1 MAIMRRSVLTTAGAA
16 AAVGGIGLARPARA
30 ADTIVVTGY
39 GGEYRDIYMD
49 TVIKPF
55 EKKFSAQVVYDDGG
69 GVDPYPRVRA
79 THGSPGIDVIGETT
93 VPNIILGAK
102 EKLFEPITEAQVPNL
117 KYAFGK
123 SRTIMPAYGAIQ
135 TYQYLALIWDKNKI
149 RQPASWLDYWQP
161 QQAYGDSIKS
171 HLVSHGPAN
180 FTLLIYAMIMGARSK
195 GGGETD
201 LAAAWDMLRTQKPYI
216 GFVAASSAQA
226 VPYME
231 NEQVWLMPFW
241 SGRALLYA
249 ARGLPFGV
257 TIPKEGTIA
266 LANCCA
272 VPIGAANKKLAYEFI
287 NFRLDPDIQRAFC
300 VAYQASPGRPDITGW
315 PEGFA
320 DRQIVTEDKMAQMVF
335 PDDQLIAR
343 KQREW
348 TLQWQEIM
356 SA

>member
-1 MAIMRRSVLTTAGAA
+1 MVLMRRSVLRTAGAA
-16 AAVGGIGLARPARA
+16 AAVGSLGVIPRAHA
-30 ADTIVVTGY
+30 ADSIVVTGY
-39 GGEYRDIYMD
+39 GGEYRDVYMN

-55 EKKFSAQVVYDDGG
+55 EEKFSVQVVYDDTG

-79 THGSPGIDVIGETT
+79 THGSPGIDVVGETT
-93 VPNIILGAK
+93 VPTIILGAK

-117 KYAFGK
+117 KYAFNK
-123 SRTIMPAYGAIQ
+123 SHTIMPAFGAIQ

-149 RQPASWLDYWQP
+149 KQPESWLDYWQA
-161 QQAYGDSIKS
+161 QQVYGDSIKS

-180 FTLLIYAMIMGARSK
+180 FTLLIYAMIMGARSR

-201 LAAAWDMLRTQKPYI
+201 LSKAWDMLREQKPYI

-249 ARGLPFGV
+249 QRGLPFGV

-272 VPIGAANKKLAYEFI
+272 VPIGAANKKLAFEFI
-287 NFRLDPDIQRAFC
+287 NFRLNPDIQRAFC
-300 VAYQASPGRPDITGW
+300 VAYQASPGRPDVTGW
-315 PEGFA
+315 PEGFV
-320 DRQIVTEDKMAQMVF
+320 DRQITTEEKMASMVF
-335 PDDQLIAR
+335 PDDQMIAQ

>member
-1 MAIMRRSVLTTAGAA
+1 MPISRRSVSRRSVLATAA
-16 AAVGGIGLARPARA
+16 AATVGSRARA
-30 ADTIVVTGY
+30 ADTLVVTGY
-39 GGEYRDIYMD
+39 GGEYRDIFME

-55 EKKFSAQVVYDDGG
+55 EQKFSCQVTYDDTG

-79 THGSPGIDVIGETT
+79 TKGSPGIDVIGETT
-93 VPNIILGAK
+93 VPIIILGTK
-102 EKLFEPITEAQVPNL
+102 EKYFEPITEAQVPNL

-123 SRTIMPAYGAIQ
+123 SKTIMPANGAVQ

-149 RQPASWLDYWQP
+149 KKPESWLDYWQP
-161 QQAYGDSIKS
+161 QTPYGDAIKS
-171 HLVSHGPAN
+171 HLVTHAPAN
-180 FTLLIYAMIMGARSK
+180 FTLLIYAMIMGARSR
-195 GGGETD
+195 GGSEND
-201 LAAAWDMLRTQKPYI
+201 LSTAWDMLAAQKPYI
-216 GFVAASSAQA
+216 GFTAASSAQA

-249 ARGLPFGV
+249 KRGLPFGV

-272 VPIGAANKKLAYEFI
+272 VPVGAANKKLAFEFI
-287 NFRLDPDIQRAFC
+287 NFRLDPDIQKAFC

-315 PEGFA
+315 PDGFVDA
-320 DRQIVTEDKMAQMVF
+320 QITTEDKMAKMVF
-335 PDDQLIAR
+335 PDDGLIAQ

-348 TLQWQEIM
+348 TLKWQEIM
-356 SA
+356 SS

>member
-1 MAIMRRSVLTTAGAA
+1 MALMRRSVLKTAGAA
-16 AAVGGIGLARPARA
+16 AALSGVRRARA
-30 ADTIVVTGY
+30 ADSLVVSGY

-55 EKKFSAQVVYDDGG
+55 EKKFGVEVVYDDGG

-79 THGSPGIDVIGETT
+79 THGSPGIDVLGELA
-93 VPNIILGAK
+93 VPAILLGAK
-102 EKLFEPITEAQVPNL
+102 EKLLEPITEAQVPNL
-117 KYAFGK
+117 KYVFDK
-123 SRTIMPAYGAIQ
+123 SRTVIPPFGAVQ
-135 TYQYLALIWDKNKI
+135 TYQYLAMIWDKNKI
-149 RQPASWLDYWQP
+149 KQPESWLDYWQP
-161 QQAYGDSIKS
+161 QTAYGDAIKG

-195 GGGETD
+195 GGSETD
-201 LAAAWDMLRTQKPYI
+201 LAPAWDMLKTQKPYI

-249 ARGLPFGV
+249 ARGMPFGV

-272 VPIGAANKKLAYEFI
+272 VPIGAANKKLAFEFI

-300 VAYQASPGRPDITGW
+300 VAYQASPGRPDVTGW

-320 DRQIVTEDKMAQMVF
+320 DKQITTEAKMAKMVF
-335 PDDQLIAR
+335 PDDSLIAR
-343 KQREW
+343 KQRDW

>member
-1 MAIMRRSVLTTAGAA
+1 MAIMRRSVLGGAA
-16 AAVGGIGLARPARA
+16 VLTASRRARA
-30 ADTIVVTGY
+30 ADTLVVTGY
-39 GGEYRDIYMD
+39 GGEYRDIYME

-55 EKKFSAQVVYDDGG
+55 EQKFGVQVVYDDGG
-69 GVDPYPRVRA
+69 GVDPYPKVRA
-79 THGSPGIDVIGETT
+79 THGSPGVDVLGELT
-93 VPNIILGAK
+93 VPTVILGAK
-102 EKLFEPITEAQVPNL
+102 EKLLEPISEAQVPNL
-117 KYAFGK
+117 KYVFGK
-123 SRTIMPAYGAIQ
+123 SRTIMPPNGAIQ

-149 RQPASWLDYWQP
+149 KQPTSWLDYWQA
-161 QQAYGDSIKS
+161 QDVYGEPIKS

-180 FTLLIYAMIMGARSK
+180 FTLLIYAMIMGARSA
-195 GGGETD
+195 GGSEND
-201 LAAAWDMLRTQKPYI
+201 LSKAWEMLKAQKPYI

-249 ARGLPFGV
+249 KRGLPFGV

-287 NFRLDPDIQRAFC
+287 NFRLDPEIQRAFC
-300 VAYQASPGRPDITGW
+300 LAYQASPGRPDITGW
-315 PEGFA
+315 PEEFA
-320 DRQIVTEDKMAQMVF
+320 SQQITTEEKMAKMVF
-335 PDDQLIAR
+335 PDDGLIAR

>member
-1 MAIMRRSVLTTAGAA
+1 MTLMRRSVLKTAA
-16 AAVGGIGLARPARA
+16 AAASGIAAAPRARA
-30 ADTIVVTGY
+30 ADTLVVTGY
-39 GGEYRDIYMD
+39 GGEYRDIIMD

-55 EKKFSAQVVYDDGG
+55 EKKFSVEVVYDDTG
-69 GVDPYPRVRA
+69 GVDPYPRLRA
-79 THGSPGIDVIGETT
+79 THGSPGFDVLGEAPVTT
-93 VPNIILGAK
+93 VLLGAK
-102 EKLFEPITEAQVPNL
+102 EKLFEPVTEAQVPNL
-117 KYAFGK
+117 KYAFKK
-123 SRTIMPAYGAIQ
+123 SSSIIPPVGAVV
-135 TYQYLALIWDKNKI
+135 TYQYLAMIWDKNKVKK
-149 RQPASWLDYWQP
+149 PESWLDYWQP
-161 QQAYGDSIKS
+161 GPVYGDAIKT
-171 HLVSHGPAN
+171 HLVTHSPAN

-195 GGGETD
+195 GGGEDD
-201 LAAAWDMLRTQKPYI
+201 LSAAWDMLKAQKPYI

-266 LANCCA
+266 LANCAA
-272 VPIGAANKKLAYEFI
+272 VPVGAANKKLAYEFI
-287 NFRLDPDIQRAFC
+287 NFRLDPEVQLAFC
-300 VAYQASPGRPDITGW
+300 NAYKASPGRPDITGW
-315 PEGFA
+315 SDAFVEQ
-320 DRQIVTEDKMAQMVF
+320 QITTEEKMARMVF
-335 PDDQLIAR
+335 PDDQLIAK

>member
-1 MAIMRRSVLTTAGAA
+1 MALMRRSVLKTAA
-16 AAVGGIGLARPARA
+16 AATAVGVSSRARA
-30 ADTIVVTGY
+30 ADSIVVTGY

-55 EKKFSAQVVYDDGG
+55 EKKFSVEVVYDDSG

-93 VPNIILGAK
+93 VPIVILGAK

-117 KYAFGK
+117 KYSFNK
-123 SRTIMPAYGAIQ
+123 SRTIMPAFGAVQ

-149 RQPASWLDYWQP
+149 KQPASWLDYWQP
-161 QQAYGDSIKS
+161 QPVYGNSIKG

-195 GGGETD
+195 GGGETN
-201 LAAAWDMLRTQKPYI
+201 LAPAWDMLREQKPYV

-272 VPIGAANKKLAYEFI
+272 VPIGAANKKLAFEFI

-300 VAYQASPGRPDITGW
+300 LAYRASPGRPDITGW
-315 PEGFA
+315 SAGFVEQ
-320 DRQIVTEDKMAQMVF
+320 QITTEEKMASMVF
-335 PDDQLIAR
+335 PDDNLIAQ
-343 KQREW
+343 KQRDW